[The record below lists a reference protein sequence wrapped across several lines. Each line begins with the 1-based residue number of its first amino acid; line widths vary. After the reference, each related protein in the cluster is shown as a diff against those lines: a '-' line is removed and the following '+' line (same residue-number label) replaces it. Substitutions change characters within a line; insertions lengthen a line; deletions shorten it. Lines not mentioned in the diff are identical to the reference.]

1 MRRSRAATGVSSVLP
16 WEYNPHM
23 LSAVMFDFGHT
34 IMDELKGGEIPLAS
48 RPVCLMP
55 GLPEILPHIAFRMGI
70 WANTKVAREYDIRV
84 WLRRARINDHFEW
97 VITSVDAGARKPD
110 RRFFSYA
117 LKKCK
122 LKKEEVLFVGNQLN
136 TDIRGANDYGIR
148 CVWLSGHA
156 YRSADDTPNEALILS
171 QARPTHVIRSLK
183 QLPALLEGLV

>member
-1 MRRSRAATGVSSVLP
+1 
-16 WEYNPHM
+16 M
-23 LSAVMFDFGHT
+23 LSAVMFDFGNT
-34 IMDELKGGEIPLAS
+34 IMHELKGGEIPLDS

-55 GLPEILPHIAFRMGI
+55 GLQEILPHIAFRMGI

-117 LKKCK
+117 LKKCN

-148 CVWLSGHA
+148 CVWL
-156 YRSADDTPNEALILS
+156 
-171 QARPTHVIRSLK
+171 
-183 QLPALLEGLV
+183 